1 MTNTQ
6 KNSLESEE
14 KSSEKNN
21 PLTTNRIMNILQNQ
35 KPDNSIEG
43 FIKTDIEAKQKE
55 ELERLSA
62 ERKEKKL
69 KILKKEMNMSE
80 ADAKNRPTL
89 DFLDENILQNIENA
103 SDSELQNIIEFMAR
117 QNIACA
123 MGCCGDK
130 TYPERIEEIVNIHN
144 KNMGGKFLH
153 FHLYQ
158 ELGWTKEDWEKA
170 IKADSEEALEY
181 FQVYL
186 KNTPQDETTRKK
198 LLQEFARI
206 YFLAKEKS
214 EK

>member
-1 MTNTQ
+1 
-6 KNSLESEE
+6 
-14 KSSEKNN
+14 
-21 PLTTNRIMNILQNQ
+21 MNILQNQ
-35 KPDNSIEG
+35 KVDLSMAS
-43 FIKTDIEAKQKE
+43 FIEAKQKE

-62 ERKEKKL
+62 ERKTKKL
-69 KILKKEMNMSE
+69 EILKKEMNMSE

-89 DFLDENILQNIENA
+89 DFLDENILKNIENA

-130 TYPERIEEIVNIHN
+130 TYPDRVQEIVNIHN
-144 KNMGGKFLH
+144 GKFDEKFLH
-153 FHLYQ
+153 FHLFQ
-158 ELGWTKEDWEKA
+158 ELGWTADDWKKA
-170 IKADSEEALEY
+170 IEADTEEALEY

-186 KNTPQDETTRKK
+186 KNTPQNPEEKQK
-198 LLQEFARI
+198 LLKEFADI